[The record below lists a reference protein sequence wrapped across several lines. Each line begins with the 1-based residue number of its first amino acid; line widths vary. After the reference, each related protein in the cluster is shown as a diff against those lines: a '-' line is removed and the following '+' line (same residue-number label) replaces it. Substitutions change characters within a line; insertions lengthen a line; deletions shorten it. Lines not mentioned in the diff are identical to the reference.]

1 MKMKYTFSYGSR
13 IIYLHE
19 NRSTTLIAYRNNQ
32 PIKLESIRIGEEE
45 VYKLVKETL

>member
-1 MKMKYTFSYGSR
+1 MKYTYTFGYGPKQ
-13 IIYLHE
+13 ILLHE

-32 PIKLESIRIGEEE
+32 PIKLESIRLGEEE